1 MKRFPIPRPTE
12 TAALAN
18 VRPRQTSTPALH
30 ADLATTRRLRDGEGF
45 TLVGYMLLRALLDKA
60 GEGSC

>member
-18 VRPRQTSTPALH
+18 VRPRQLSRPAMH
-30 ADLATTRRLRDGEGF
+30 ADLATTRYWGDREGF
-45 TLVGYMLLRALLDKA
+45 TLVGHLLLRAIAGKA
-60 GEGSC
+60 GERS